1 MGVSEH
7 SHAFTH
13 CPPPAAARLRLRTR
27 LHRHLALV
35 HRAACRPRPP
45 HGPLFPCFL
54 ASLSLIF
61 SLNPNCTHQHPQLL
75 PGRTQSQLASW
86 LSVLRLDTVSQ
97 THDSLSL
104 PEPALEAALGPL
116 YILCAALKLSGR
128 PGLAW
133 PQPDCMASSEVDQK
147 FLGRLARAV
156 ENDNPL
162 LSSILF
168 KILGLSLNL
177 AEQLV
182 AAKKQR
188 RPDPTASP
196 LFLKR
201 VLHILWLSREGLV
214 MLQQYVIP
222 MVGNYVELKV
232 LAYKLRASFHHIFVL
247 FHNHPPV
254 SSMASWTPDLMAA
267 AADMVF
273 KANAKKGGDTTDD
286 DAISRPSS
294 VQPTHPLE
302 GGPVGPPPGFESH
315 VALLPPSFLLP
326 AQDYLPA
333 AHQYFKDASRLADSL
348 LWGSH
353 SLRLSVKTEYAAFL
367 YDCVH
372 DADASRKLAKETI
385 AEVYD
390 ATEGMDDDMFSDAC
404 ELVTVLGKMM
414 KRGLGSNNTLGGK
427 GRESNPA
434 LGLETRAPPPGMEN
448 PI

>member
-1 MGVSEH
+1 
-7 SHAFTH
+7 
-13 CPPPAAARLRLRTR
+13 
-27 LHRHLALV
+27 
-35 HRAACRPRPP
+35 
-45 HGPLFPCFL
+45 
-54 ASLSLIF
+54 
-61 SLNPNCTHQHPQLL
+61 
-75 PGRTQSQLASW
+75 
-86 LSVLRLDTVSQ
+86 
-97 THDSLSL
+97 
-104 PEPALEAALGPL
+104 
-116 YILCAALKLSGR
+116 
-128 PGLAW
+128 
-133 PQPDCMASSEVDQK
+133 MASSEVDQK

-188 RPDPTASP
+188 RPDPTTSP

-247 FHNHPPV
+247 FHNQPPV

-273 KANAKKGGDTTDD
+273 KANANKGSVATDD
-286 DAISRPSS
+286 DPISRPSS
-294 VQPTHPLE
+294 IQPTHPLE

-326 AQDYLPA
+326 ARDYLPA
-333 AHQYFKDASRLADSL
+333 AHQYFKEASRLADQL

-353 SLRLSVKTEYAAFL
+353 SLRLSVKTEYSAFL

-390 ATEGMDDDMFSDAC
+390 ATEGMDDDMFGDAC

-414 KRGLGSNNTLGGK
+414 KRGLGSNNTLRSK
-427 GRESNPA
+427 GQDSNPA
-434 LGLETRAPPPGMEN
+434 LGIRITPPPGMEN